1 MSLFPVPNIIVN
13 SQGIDWCL
21 GDDYHLY
28 YVQQDHLIV
37 QIPNDNINNINDGND
52 SLVNTFINFVK
63 YIFTPFNI

>member
-1 MSLFPVPNIIVN
+1 MSLSPVPNIIVN

-21 GDDYHLY
+21 GADYHIN

>member
-21 GDDYHLY
+21 GADYHINY
-28 YVQQDHLIV
+28 IQDHLIV

-63 YIFTPFNI
+63 YIFTLFNI

>member
-21 GDDYHLY
+21 GDDY
-28 YVQQDHLIV
+28 HLIV